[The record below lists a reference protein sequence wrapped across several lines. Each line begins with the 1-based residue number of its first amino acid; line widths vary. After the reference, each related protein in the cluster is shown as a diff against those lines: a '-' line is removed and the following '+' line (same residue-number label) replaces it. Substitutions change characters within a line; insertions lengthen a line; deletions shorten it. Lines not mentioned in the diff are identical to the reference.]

1 MRKIDFLNK
10 YLEKDIDVD
19 NVIGAFDGF
28 NGLRDTVSIK
38 INNNIKELEICEV
51 PQLLGFKS
59 IYSVENQY
67 PELAKKWSNLN
78 NLNPSEV
85 FYKSNKLVA
94 VDTDDGIMTVNLI
107 KSPESTL
114 NDVEE
119 IDRKSYNFKNLKW
132 FKEKIKDIPINIF
145 PTVLIGEYT
154 KFVEYFLE
162 SMIDEESSDNIILRF
177 SDFEFLEYFK
187 SKDSKNY
194 SKLSY
199 LSATYNTMFKVLNL
213 NLKVSM
219 SNFNIDYNDTDFI
232 KKDELLEYCELF
244 NNPQTSFI
252 LYAVFMGLG
261 DYHYEKLRSL
271 KWEQIDS
278 ENKVIHY
285 DDGDIPIDDE
295 FIELA
300 RECNAITEYVENTNN
315 GKSDGYR
322 VFKLNPNSEYV
333 LKPRKQSNNND
344 GLDMMASI
352 SIRFSLRSASDYIFG
367 YNKLTKTYLHRS
379 GILHRMN
386 EIKKETGIR
395 WTYHNILDED
405 NGLPFTFN
413 LQDMIHSYRNVYE
426 RDKIKEEE

>member
-145 PTVLIGEYT
+145 PTVLIRIAT
-154 KFVEYFLE
+154 HTR
-162 SMIDEESSDNIILRF
+162 DF
-177 SDFEFLEYFK
+177 SRELV
-187 SKDSKNY
+187 
-194 SKLSY
+194 
-199 LSATYNTMFKVLNL
+199 ARI
-213 NLKVSM
+213 VS
-219 SNFNIDYNDTDFI
+219 I
-232 KKDELLEYCELF
+232 
-244 NNPQTSFI
+244 
-252 LYAVFMGLG
+252 
-261 DYHYEKLRSL
+261 
-271 KWEQIDS
+271 
-278 ENKVIHY
+278 
-285 DDGDIPIDDE
+285 
-295 FIELA
+295 
-300 RECNAITEYVENTNN
+300 
-315 GKSDGYR
+315 
-322 VFKLNPNSEYV
+322 
-333 LKPRKQSNNND
+333 
-344 GLDMMASI
+344 
-352 SIRFSLRSASDYIFG
+352 
-367 YNKLTKTYLHRS
+367 
-379 GILHRMN
+379 
-386 EIKKETGIR
+386 
-395 WTYHNILDED
+395 
-405 NGLPFTFN
+405 
-413 LQDMIHSYRNVYE
+413 
-426 RDKIKEEE
+426 